1 MVIARSELQD
11 LRLPGPWET
20 VRVLK
25 NSFSEQRSCMHA
37 VHAAARRIAKSPS
50 GTAEA
55 FDVHVGPLP
64 EALLAPRKNLFSTL
78 FYATYLTLEIP
89 RPRRMLY
96 GKLNHLFRIWVTSAD
111 NLLDGEDKCVLPLV
125 MPGTS
130 RVMRDV
136 VAIMTADRVLW
147 RLLGDAVSAG
157 TLTADQADAL
167 AEHSLRCLLPS
178 AAQEASEEGGIAER
192 PAPEYVL
199 DTIHVLKTGLL
210 FNIPFLGIDLIEKNL
225 PPDRVD
231 RLKRALTAFGGGCQL
246 LDDVRDVGRDFVERR
261 HNYVLSALAKDDPD
275 VLRGWA
281 NRPTIT
287 RDDRLYRDALPTCLP
302 ALRLGFEKIVDAC
315 RALQAEGML
324 PRGAPVTRMALA
336 IVAALDLEELAYAC
350 TEP

>member
-1 MVIARSELQD
+1 MCVGVAVGNVRSARMVIARSELQD

-78 FYATYLTLEIP
+78 FHATYLTLEIP

-147 RLLGDAVSAG
+147 RLLNDAVSAG
-157 TLTADQADAL
+157 TLTADQADVL

-210 FNIPFLGIDLIEKNL
+210 FSIPGINISARLFRSWPGPSEAHKANLLTGTEMCGCFFLLLFLCYVVAK
-225 PPDRVD
+225 
-231 RLKRALTAFGGGCQL
+231 KR
-246 LDDVRDVGRDFVERR
+246 
-261 HNYVLSALAKDDPD
+261 
-275 VLRGWA
+275 
-281 NRPTIT
+281 
-287 RDDRLYRDALPTCLP
+287 RDAGRFFYRVYPSKSSLACRHKQ
-302 ALRLGFEKIVDAC
+302 RLGAPDSTFGPQTPDSLIRASRPSPDDASY
-315 RALQAEGML
+315 RNQD
-324 PRGAPVTRMALA
+324 GAAPF
-336 IVAALDLEELAYAC
+336 
-350 TEP
+350 